1 MSNQPFGDGRHGS
14 HGETRQGSPGLAK
27 ADAPPEDVAAA
38 HVSLRRI
45 SALFG
50 PYRARLS
57 GLLALDL
64 HLGRPGRRSAPSCL
78 REVIDTAI
86 PEHDTQ
92 LLSLLVGG
100 MIALSIIGGVIGVAQ
115 TWISNQVG
123 QRVMHDLRAAVY
135 AHLQRM
141 SLGLLHPHPHRERCS
156 RASPTTSAGIDSVVT
171 STATSIV
178 QNVTTVVA
186 VVVAMILLDWRLAAF
201 SLFLLPFFVWLTR
214 RVGEERRRIQSV
226 RQGRLA
232 DMSTLVEESLSVSGI
247 LLGKTMGRSPELVR
261 RFSDE
266 SGELADLEVRAR
278 MAGRWRM
285 ASVQMSFAI
294 MPAAVYWFAGYSIA
308 HGSAAISI
316 GTVIAFTT
324 LQTRVLFPIQSLLSV
339 GLEVQ
344 TSLALFGRI
353 FEYLDLPVDIEERPD
368 ARDLSGVRGDVRLK
382 DVWFTYDPERKR
394 WTLREISAE
403 IPAGT
408 RTALV
413 GETGSGKTTLAYL
426 VARLYEPQ
434 RGRVEIDGVDI
445 RDMTLASLAATVGLV
460 SQETYLFHA
469 SIRENLRFACPEAS
483 DEQIE
488 DAARAAQI
496 HELISSLPDGYDTPV
511 GERGY
516 RFSGGEKQRMAI
528 ARTVLRN
535 PPVLDPRRGHLGA
548 RHRNRARRAA
558 RPRRPLPRA
567 HHDRDRPPALHDP
580 RRRPDPRA
588 RRRPDRRA
596 RHPRGAAWSLADAT
610 PRCWPIEYPVDLRS
624 VGARSP
630 RTIPRLTLP
639 RRSPERPPGRTGADF
654 RGTSAWLANALAP
667 QALPRSP
674 PRALKGRAP
683 WRADRPARRSAS
695 CRRA

>member
-1 MSNQPFGDGRHGS
+1 MSHHPVAHASGGEGRPGS
-14 HGETRQGSPGLAK
+14 RPELR
-27 ADAPPEDVAAA
+27 PEDIPSTP
-38 HVSLRRI
+38 VSLRRI
-45 SALFG
+45 GRLFA

-57 GLLALDL
+57 GLLTLIFLAAG
-64 HLGRPGRRSAPSCL
+64 LGVISPFLL
-78 REVIDTAI
+78 REVLDKAI
-86 PEHDTQ
+86 PQHNVA
-92 LLSLLVGG
+92 LLTELVLG
-100 MIALSIIGGVIGVAQ
+100 MIALSVLTSVIGVAQ
-115 TWISNQVG
+115 TFISNQVG

-141 SLGLLHPHPHRERCS
+141 SLAFFTRTRTGEVQS
-156 RASPTTSAGIDSVVT
+156 RIANDIGGVDSVVT

-186 VVVAMILLDWRLAAF
+186 TVVAMFLLDWRLAVF
-201 SLFLLPFFVWLTR
+201 SLILLPFFVWLTR

-247 LLGKTMGRSPELVR
+247 LLGKTMGRSPELVG

-285 ASVQMSFAI
+285 ACVQMSFAI

-308 HGSAAISI
+308 NGWNAITI
-316 GTVIAFTT
+316 GTVVAFTT
-324 LQTRVLFPIQSLLSV
+324 LQTRVFFPIQSLLSV

-344 TSLALFGRI
+344 TSLALFARI
-353 FEYLDLPVDIEERPD
+353 FEYLDLPVDIVERPG
-368 ARDLSGVRGDVRLK
+368 ARKLIDVRGDVRLEEVSFRYAP
-382 DVWFTYDPERKR
+382 DSP
-394 WTLREISAE
+394 WTLEEISAE

-426 VARLYEPQ
+426 VARLYEPE
-434 RGRVEIDGVDI
+434 RGCVRIDGVDI
-445 RDMTLASLAATVGLV
+445 RDVTLQSLAATVGLV

-469 SIRENLRFACPEAS
+469 SIGENLRFACPEAT
-483 DEQIE
+483 DEEIE
-488 DAARAAQI
+488 EAARAAQI

-535 PPVLDPRRGHLGA
+535 PPVLVLDEATSALDTETERAVQAALDELSRGRTTIAIAHRLSTIRDADQILVLDSGRIVERGTHDELVDLGG
-548 RHRNRARRAA
+548 RYAA
-558 RPRRPLPRA
+558 LLSGA
-567 HHDRDRPPALHDP
+567 AVAEDRP
-580 RRRPDPRA
+580 
-588 RRRPDRRA
+588 
-596 RHPRGAAWSLADAT
+596 
-610 PRCWPIEYPVDLRS
+610 
-624 VGARSP
+624 GARS
-630 RTIPRLTLP
+630 
-639 RRSPERPPGRTGADF
+639 GA
-654 RGTSAWLANALAP
+654 ALA
-667 QALPRSP
+667 
-674 PRALKGRAP
+674 
-683 WRADRPARRSAS
+683 
-695 CRRA
+695 